1 MTVISANKGQ
11 SLSIPLHSAMLTF
24 SHLYVHKSQ
33 NSSLEILRCLYY
45 NFICNEMANKIKL
58 YRVKN
63 RFCGSEVK
71 NVSCSLCK
79 ELLYE
84 IDIGLDVFYISFQ
97 LLGSMMIIRH
107 FVHFFF
113 FFETRI
119 AIYNCGV
126 VCFLSSIY
134 PSGKRILYLHYLP
147 SMKFCENNSIWEY
160 IIDQKHFA
168 NHDGSSAAH
177 ETK

>member
-24 SHLYVHKSQ
+24 SHFYVHKSQ

-113 FFETRI
+113 FLKQGLPFITVGWSVFSVQSIHLEKEYSICTTYLQWSSVKII
-119 AIYNCGV
+119 AYG
-126 VCFLSSIY
+126 SI
-134 PSGKRILYLHYLP
+134 L
-147 SMKFCENNSIWEY
+147 
-160 IIDQKHFA
+160 
-168 NHDGSSAAH
+168 
-177 ETK
+177 